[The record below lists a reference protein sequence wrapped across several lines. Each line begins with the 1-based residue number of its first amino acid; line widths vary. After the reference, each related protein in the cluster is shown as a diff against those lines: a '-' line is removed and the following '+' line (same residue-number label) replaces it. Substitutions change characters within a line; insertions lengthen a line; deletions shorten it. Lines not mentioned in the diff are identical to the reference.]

1 MGQCL
6 KLSLITLAVV
16 FLLAPGSFAQI
27 PTHIVYDWSGTGNF
41 LVSPVV
47 YSGSIDSG
55 EPKLVG
61 GSWDLLVD
69 DTGWPPDTDKLVR
82 WNYINSTYFDPFYD
96 PMQGSWTGTF
106 DNTSTAS
113 DLLWHASSGW
123 GGIHGTAVLQITI
136 LDFNFDQIIDPDE
149 RAFSVFS
156 GTLVVVK
163 DGSGIWAGYCGL
175 GSFSGSSSNADP
187 VNWAD
192 DFVSGS
198 TILDVDICDV
208 PTNNVTWGQVKELYG
223 SN

>member
-1 MGQCL
+1 
-6 KLSLITLAVV
+6 LILENRNWSVALGISWLMIRAGHLTQINWFGGIISTAPTLIHSMI
-16 FLLAPGSFAQI
+16 LC
-27 PTHIVYDWSGTGNF
+27 
-41 LVSPVV
+41 
-47 YSGSIDSG
+47 
-55 EPKLVG
+55 E
-61 GSWDLLVD
+61 
-69 DTGWPPDTDKLVR
+69 
-82 WNYINSTYFDPFYD
+82 
-96 PMQGSWTGTF
+96 GSWTGTF